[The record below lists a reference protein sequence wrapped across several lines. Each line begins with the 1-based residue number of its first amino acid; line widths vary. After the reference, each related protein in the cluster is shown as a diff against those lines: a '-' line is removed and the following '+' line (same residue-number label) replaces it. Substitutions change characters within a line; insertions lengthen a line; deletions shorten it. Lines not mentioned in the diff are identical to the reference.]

1 MIIDDDLQRE
11 REKSQSMATVYDNSQ
26 WNRSALVLFT
36 LLLFPHPEAGFV
48 PSLII
53 DGVPMWK
60 HSFITKDC
68 FFSSSPSVICKQQDR
83 KILHCQEC
91 EIGIAIKWIC
101 LAKKETTLKNIYIIL
116 YVLQQLNSILVWLVL
131 CTGTSCASK

>member
-1 MIIDDDLQRE
+1 MTC
-11 REKSQSMATVYDNSQ
+11 REKERKARVWLLSSVYDNSQ

-68 FFSSSPSVICKQQDR
+68 FFSSSPSFICKQQDR

-101 LAKKETTLKNIYIIL
+101 LAKKETTLKKHVYNKYCGRSPFPPKWVMSFIDGL
-116 YVLQQLNSILVWLVL
+116 FS
-131 CTGTSCASK
+131 